1 MACYVRPM
9 FKDQSVAVTGANG
22 GIGRAIA
29 EMFIAQGA
37 KVAISD
43 LKTPSE
49 TAAEIGAIAFACD
62 VSHEDAVI
70 DFIDMAEAANG
81 PIDIF
86 VSNAGVGFGDPKH
99 AAGASNENW
108 ELSWQVNVMSSVY
121 AARAVLPGMKER
133 GAGRFVITASAA
145 GLLQQV
151 GSASYSATKHAAVG
165 FAESIA
171 IRHWDQGIRA
181 HCICPQY
188 VRTNMTKG
196 FEFAEKSQDGLLE
209 PSDVA
214 EALRVAI
221 EKDEFLVLSHPVV
234 GEYFKHKAMDYQ
246 AYIEGMNKLKKKI
259 GNDQLPT

>member
-1 MACYVRPM
+1 M
-9 FKDQSVAVTGANG
+9 FKDQSIAITGASG

-37 KVAISD
+37 NVAISD
-43 LKTPSE
+43 LQTPTK

-62 VSHEDAVI
+62 VTSEEAVQ

-86 VSNAGVGFGDPKH
+86 VSNAGVGFGDPDN
-99 AAGASNENW
+99 AADANNDKW
-108 ELSWQVNVMSSVY
+108 DLSWQVNVMSSVY
-121 AARAVLPGMKER
+121 AARAVLPGMQKR
-133 GAGRFVITASAA
+133 GKGRFVITASAA

-165 FAESIA
+165 FAEAIA
-171 IRHWDQGIRA
+171 IRHWDEGIRA

-196 FEFAEKSQDGLLE
+196 FEFAEKNQDGLLE

-214 EALRVAI
+214 EALRIAI

-234 GEYFKHKAMDYQ
+234 GEYFKHKAIDYQ
-246 AYIEGMNKLKKKI
+246 AYIEGMNKLKQKI

>member
-1 MACYVRPM
+1 M
-9 FKDQSVAVTGANG
+9 FKDQSVAVTGASG

-43 LKTPSE
+43 IKTPTQ

-62 VSHEDAVI
+62 VSREDAVQ
-70 DFIDMAEAANG
+70 DFIDMAQAANG

-86 VSNAGVGFGDPKH
+86 VSNAGVGFGDPEN

-121 AARAVLPGMKER
+121 AARALLPQMKER
-133 GAGRFVITASAA
+133 GSGRFVITASAA
-145 GLLQQV
+145 GLLGQI
-151 GSASYSATKHAAVG
+151 GSASYTATKHAAVG
-165 FAESIA
+165 FAESLA
-171 IRHWDQGIRA
+171 IRHWDHGIKT

-196 FEFAEKSQDGLLE
+196 MAMAEGHQDGLIE

-214 EALRVAI
+214 DALNLAI
-221 EKDEFLVLSHPVV
+221 EEDRFMVLSHPIV
-234 GEYFKHKAMDYQ
+234 GEYFKGKANDYE
-246 AYIEGMNKLKKKI
+246 AYIRGMNKLKQKL
-259 GNDQLPT
+259 GNDQLPS

>member
-1 MACYVRPM
+1 MTM
-9 FKDQSVAVTGANG
+9 FKNQSIAITGASG

-43 LKTPSE
+43 LKTPTK

-62 VSHEDAVI
+62 VSSDEAVQ

-86 VSNAGVGFGDPKH
+86 VSNAGVGFGDPGH

-121 AARAVLPGMKER
+121 AARALLPKMKER
-133 GAGRFVITASAA
+133 GTGRFVITASAA
-145 GLLQQV
+145 GLLGQI
-151 GSASYSATKHAAVG
+151 GSASYTATKHAAVG
-165 FAESIA
+165 FAESLA
-171 IRHWDQGIRA
+171 IRHWDQGIKT

-196 FEFAEKSQDGLLE
+196 MAMAEGHQDGLIE

-214 EALRVAI
+214 KALKVAI
-221 EKDEFLVLSHPVV
+221 EEDRFMVLSHPVV
-234 GEYFKHKAMDYQ
+234 GEYFKSKANNYEG
-246 AYIEGMNKLKKKI
+246 YIGGMNKLKQKL
-259 GNDQLPT
+259 GNSQLPT

>member
-1 MACYVRPM
+1 M
-9 FKDQSVAVTGANG
+9 FKDQSIAITGANG

-43 LKTPSE
+43 LQTPSK
-49 TAAEIGAIAFACD
+49 TAAEIGAIAFECD
-62 VSHEDAVI
+62 VANDEAVQG
-70 DFIDMAEAANG
+70 FIDMAQAANG

-86 VSNAGVGFGDPKH
+86 VSNAGVGFGDPDN

-121 AARAVLPGMKER
+121 AARAVLPEMQAR
-133 GAGRFVITASAA
+133 GSGRFVITASAA
-145 GLLQQV
+145 GLLQQI

-165 FAESIA
+165 LAEAIA
-171 IRHWDQGIRA
+171 IRHWDEGIRV

-196 FEFAEKSQDGLLE
+196 FEFAEKNQDGLLE

-214 EALRVAI
+214 EALRAAI

-246 AYIEGMNKLKKKI
+246 AYIEGMNKLKQKI

>member
-1 MACYVRPM
+1 M
-9 FKDQSVAVTGANG
+9 FKDQSVAITGASG

-29 EMFIAQGA
+29 EMFIEQGA

-43 LKTPSE
+43 LQTPSK

-62 VSHEDAVI
+62 VSSEEAVQ
-70 DFIDMAEAANG
+70 DFIDMAEASNG

-86 VSNAGVGFGDPKH
+86 VSNAGVGFGDPKN

-121 AARAVLPGMKER
+121 AARAVLPGMQAR
-133 GAGRFVITASAA
+133 GSGRFVITASAA
-145 GLLQQV
+145 GLLQQI

-165 FAESIA
+165 LAEAIA
-171 IRHWDQGIRA
+171 IRHWDEGIRT

-196 FEFAEKSQDGLLE
+196 FEFAEKNQDGLLE

-221 EKDEFLVLSHPVV
+221 KNDEFLVLSHPVV

-246 AYIEGMNKLKKKI
+246 GYITGMNKLKQKI
-259 GNDQLPT
+259 GNDQLPE